1 MHLCQQED
9 LFQEREKRYMN
20 DKGKEKRSILDK
32 LWVASF
38 LAVLCNGLWGS
49 AFPSIKIGYQL
60 FEISSDDPA
69 SQILFAGLRFFL
81 AGALA
86 VAFGSLIQRRFL
98 FPKRNSW
105 GMVMKLAV
113 FQTIL
118 QYVFFYLG
126 LSHTSGVKGSI
137 IAASSSFITILT
149 AALLFRQEKLT
160 ARKFAA
166 CVIGFSGVVLVNLN
180 GSGFGL
186 SARVDG
192 EGFLLISVVGYAIAS
207 CLLKIYSKE
216 EDPVT
221 LSGYQFMAGGLVMIG
236 AGRLM
241 GGRISGISLEG
252 AGILLYL
259 ALISSVAFSLWG
271 ILLKHHPVSRI
282 AIFGFTNPVFGVM
295 LSALI
300 LGEKNQAGGWQILLA
315 LVLVCLGICL
325 INRRGKLPQDPE
337 RIVE

>member
-1 MHLCQQED
+1 MNYQE
-9 LFQEREKRYMN
+9 
-20 DKGKEKRSILDK
+20 KEKRRILDK
-32 LWVASF
+32 LWVASL

-60 FEISSDDPA
+60 FQIPSDNPA

-86 VAFGSLIQRRFL
+86 VVFGSLIQRRFL
-98 FPKRNSW
+98 FPKRSSW
-105 GMVMKLAV
+105 GMVMKLSV

-126 LSHTSGVKGSI
+126 LSHTTGVKGSI
-137 IAASSSFITILT
+137 IVASSSFITILT
-149 AALLFRQEKLT
+149 ASLVFRQEKLT
-160 ARKFAA
+160 SRKLIA

-180 GSGFGL
+180 GSGLGL
-186 SARVDG
+186 SARLDG
-192 EGFLLISVVGYAIAS
+192 EGFLLISVVGYAVAS
-207 CLLKIYSKE
+207 CLLKIYSKN

-221 LSGYQFMAGGLVMIG
+221 LSGYQFMLGGLVMIG
-236 AGRLM
+236 AGLLM
-241 GGRISGISLEG
+241 GGRISGMSPEG
-252 AGILLYL
+252 LGILLYL

-271 ILLKHHPVSRI
+271 VLLKHHPVSRI

-300 LGEKNQAGGWQILLA
+300 LGEENQAQGWQILLA

-325 INRRGKLPQDPE
+325 INRRGKLPENPE
-337 RIVE
+337 SAVE